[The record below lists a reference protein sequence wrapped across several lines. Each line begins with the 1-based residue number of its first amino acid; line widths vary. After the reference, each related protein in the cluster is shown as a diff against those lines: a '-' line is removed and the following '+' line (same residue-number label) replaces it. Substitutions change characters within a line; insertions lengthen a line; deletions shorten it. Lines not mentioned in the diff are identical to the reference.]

1 MAVQT
6 YTCTIAKNQV
16 PKTVQEGDQ
25 SVSGFIMEA
34 GGTNAGASTIG
45 DILILCK
52 IPHGARIVDFWE
64 YHSTGASTQGLQFGL
79 SKGVAAGGGA
89 GLSCFLASSAQNTMN
104 RFSMTNWKA
113 VAGTVGPPTVSV
125 SDTDTSRYA
134 NLQAQIVS
142 GTTTTS
148 LKVWFNIIYRMD
160 GPYESLGTAAGPA
173 GT

>member
-16 PKTVQEGDQ
+16 PKAYQVGDQ
-25 SVSGFIMEA
+25 SVSGYIMES
-34 GGTNAGASTIG
+34 GGTNAGISTVG

-64 YHSTGASTQGLQFGL
+64 YHSTGATAQGLQFGL
-79 SKGVAAGGGA
+79 SKGVAASGGA
-89 GLSCFLASSAQNTMN
+89 GLSCLLASSAQATMN
-104 RFSMTNWKA
+104 RFNVTNWKA
-113 VAGTVGPPTVSV
+113 VAGAIGPPVVSI
-125 SDTDTSRYA
+125 SDADTTRFA
-134 NLQAQIVS
+134 LLQAQIVS

-160 GPYESLGTAAGPA
+160 GPYETPSGA